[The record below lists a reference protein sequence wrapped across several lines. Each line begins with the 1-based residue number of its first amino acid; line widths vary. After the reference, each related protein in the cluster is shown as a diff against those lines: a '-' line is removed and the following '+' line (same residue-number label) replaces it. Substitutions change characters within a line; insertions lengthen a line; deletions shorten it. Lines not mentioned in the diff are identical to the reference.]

1 MMVHVNDKY
10 LAGSPDNDPFRSKN
24 IEFLK
29 DSSGCFIV
37 ETNGPNG
44 TKPKIRLD
52 LRILPDVF
60 AKQCPAGPARNEPNL
75 DPFLPPP
82 VGRIILT
89 FNPCKM
95 INQLIDKKT
104 QMKIYCSLLWIG
116 LCILLIL
123 MIPMMGSHFVSEFVI
138 WLVTGTRSPS

>member
-10 LAGSPDNDPFRSKN
+10 VAGSPDNDPFRSKN

-29 DSSGCFIV
+29 DGSGCFIV

-52 LRILPDVF
+52 LRILPEVN
-60 AKQCPAGPARNEPNL
+60 AKQCPAGAARNDPNV
-75 DPFLPPP
+75 DPVLPPP
-82 VGRIILT
+82 IGRIKLT

-95 INQLIDKKT
+95 IV
-104 QMKIYCSLLWIG
+104 SLLVVHN
-116 LCILLIL
+116 LKILEL
-123 MIPMMGSHFVSEFVI
+123 
-138 WLVTGTRSPS
+138 TYR

>member
-1 MMVHVNDKY
+1 MVHVNDKY

-95 INQLIDKKT
+95 IVSQILCLIFSLEPTDWQKDSNEDLLQLVVDRTLHFADIDDPHD
-104 QMKIYCSLLWIG
+104 G
-116 LCILLIL
+116 
-123 MIPMMGSHFVSEFVI
+123 
-138 WLVTGTRSPS
+138 